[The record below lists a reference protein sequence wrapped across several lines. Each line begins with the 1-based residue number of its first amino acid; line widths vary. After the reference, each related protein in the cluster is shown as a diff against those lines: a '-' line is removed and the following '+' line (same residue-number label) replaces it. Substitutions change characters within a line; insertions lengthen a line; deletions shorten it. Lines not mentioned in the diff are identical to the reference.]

1 MLFFFLNR
9 IHHHGKEEGIDQIEK
24 EVKEKVHTE
33 VVIIIYFS
41 VLNVLNLLFIHT
53 YVCY

>member
-9 IHHHGKEEGIDQIEK
+9 IRHHGKEEGIDQIEK

-41 VLNVLNLLFIHT
+41 ILNVLNLLFIHT
-53 YVCY
+53 YICY